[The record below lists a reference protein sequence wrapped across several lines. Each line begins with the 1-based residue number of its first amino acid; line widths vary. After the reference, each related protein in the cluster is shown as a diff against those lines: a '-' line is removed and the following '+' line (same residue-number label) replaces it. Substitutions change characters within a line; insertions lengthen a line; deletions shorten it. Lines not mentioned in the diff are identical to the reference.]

1 MLVAMVATALIVA
14 LVFFVAQALRRRI
27 RVRMAG
33 IDGRLDELQLALD
46 SLERLETLRVELQ
59 YTEAVLR
66 RGEEEGSLSEAVA
79 AEMRRYLQHLSE
91 DLGQVRH

>member
-14 LVFFVAQALRRRI
+14 LVFLVARAVRRRI

-33 IDGRLDELQLALD
+33 IDGRLDDLQRQLA
-46 SLERLETLRVELQ
+46 SLERLETLRVQLQ

-66 RGEEEGSLSEAVA
+66 RGEDEGSLSETVA

-91 DLGQVRH
+91 DLGQVRQ